1 MSPTD
6 SLAYEGVTG
15 QSADIYRVIIALS
28 HESLV
33 LILKAELVSILLAV
47 CVLRDWARI
56 RSTMIYELCTQT
68 LQPRAVSVNSV
79 Q

>member
-33 LILKAELVSILLAV
+33 LKAELVSILLAV

-68 LQPRAVSVNSV
+68 LQPRAISVNSV

>member
-1 MSPTD
+1 MSPAD

-33 LILKAELVSILLAV
+33 LKAELVSILLAV

-68 LQPRAVSVNSV
+68 LQPRAISVNSV

>member
-33 LILKAELVSILLAV
+33 LKAELVSILLAV

>member
-33 LILKAELVSILLAV
+33 LKAELVSILLAV

-56 RSTMIYELCTQT
+56 RSTMIHELCTQT